1 MYAYLVQSTFCKSS
15 SLSTTLFMCLVLSE
29 VRSVRP
35 VWVSGTALSASPQR
49 GEPAT
54 PRERHAAESTDRS
67 SEAHSTGSVHPRGL
81 RDISSALE
89 HAAGAGAFLFLCCLL
104 SFPRGRASSGDCPEA
119 QSRGSALRY
128 YYHVLRVCLS
138 MATCPIPSAT
148 HEPSGRDSPYLL
160 TLCAQSFS
168 DCPGRIPH
176 WF

>member
-1 MYAYLVQSTFCKSS
+1 MYAHLVQSTFCKSS

-54 PRERHAAESTDRS
+54 PRERHAAESTGRS
-67 SEAHSTGSVHPRGL
+67 SEAGQLGLSTL
-81 RDISSALE
+81 RDSRDILPALG
-89 HAAGAGAFLFLCCLL
+89 HRSGAGAFLFLCCLL
-104 SFPRGRASSGDCPEA
+104 SFPRGRASSGDGPEA

-148 HEPSGRDSPYLL
+148 HEPSGRDSPHLL

-168 DCPGRIPH
+168 DCPGRISH
-176 WF
+176 FF